1 MKKLI
6 IGNWKSNPKT
16 LAQAIKLAKA
26 SDKRGAVIAPPFV
39 FLEEVGKVLKKA
51 ALGAQDLKIP
61 PEELKR
67 LGVKYVI
74 IGHSERRALGETD
87 TVINKK
93 VKTALALSLKVILCV
108 GEKLSVR
115 KKGITVAK
123 KFVAGQLQSAI
134 RQLAEA
140 DKIQNLIVAYE
151 PIWAIGTGRNDTP
164 ADASEMAMSIK
175 KSLKS
180 AKTKVLY
187 GGSVNGKNVKFFLKA
202 LGIDGLLIGGASL
215 KEGEFRRILEI

>member
-108 GEKLSVR
+108 G
-115 KKGITVAK
+115 
-123 KFVAGQLQSAI
+123 
-134 RQLAEA
+134 
-140 DKIQNLIVAYE
+140 
-151 PIWAIGTGRNDTP
+151 RN
-164 ADASEMAMSIK
+164 
-175 KSLKS
+175 
-180 AKTKVLY
+180 
-187 GGSVNGKNVKFFLKA
+187 
-202 LGIDGLLIGGASL
+202 
-215 KEGEFRRILEI
+215 